1 MSSGKKNVTELLTAW
16 RRGENE
22 AMEQLL
28 PLVYNELRKLA
39 RGYLRKERHDH
50 TLQPTALVHEAYLRM
65 ADQGNPQ
72 WRDRVHFYGI
82 AARVMR
88 QILVDHARSHSA
100 GKRGGHA
107 IKVTIDETTDVPDP
121 RATNLLV
128 LDDALER
135 LAALDPRKAR
145 IIELR
150 FFGGLTIEETAEVLE
165 VSTPTVINE
174 TRKARAWL
182 YQETAPTLRGAE
194 GGSTDGS

>member
-1 MSSGKKNVTELLTAW
+1 MDE
-16 RRGENE
+16 
-22 AMEQLL
+22 LL
-28 PLVYNELRKLA
+28 PLVYDELRKLA
-39 RGYLRKERHDH
+39 RGYLRRERSDH

-65 ADQGNPQ
+65 AGQDNPQ

-88 QILVDHARSHSA
+88 QILVDHARSHTAS
-100 GKRGGHA
+100 KRGGQA
-107 IKVTIDETTDVPDP
+107 IKVTIDESTDVPDP

-128 LDDALER
+128 LDDALGR
-135 LAALDPRKAR
+135 LASFDPRKAR

-150 FFGGLTIEETAEVLE
+150 FFGGLTIDEVAEVLE

-182 YQETAPTLRGAE
+182 YQEMVPDLREAKDRE
-194 GGSTDGS
+194 PDGS